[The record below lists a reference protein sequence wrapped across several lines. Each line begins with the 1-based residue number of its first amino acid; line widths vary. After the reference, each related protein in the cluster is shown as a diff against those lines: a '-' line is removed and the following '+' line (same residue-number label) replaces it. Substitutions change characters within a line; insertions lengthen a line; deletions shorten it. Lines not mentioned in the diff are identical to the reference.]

1 MSLKRWNKCF
11 DECKDILHRMYKK
24 CHLIHGD
31 FSEYNILY
39 YDGKC
44 YVIDVG
50 QSIDLSHEDR
60 DLYLERDVNS
70 IISFF
75 RSRGVETESSD
86 ELIAFIKSEIEETE
100 EVETE

>member
-1 MSLKRWNKCF
+1 
-11 DECKDILHRMYKK
+11 MYKK

-60 DLYLERDVNS
+60 DLYLSRDVDS
-70 IISFF
+70 IINFF
-75 RSRGVETESSD
+75 SSKGVETESNE
-86 ELIAFIKSEIEETE
+86 ELISFIKSDIEENNDNSNK
-100 EVETE
+100 EVE